1 MAVDDKYKKF
11 LDEIGWDDFNNVEK
25 EYFFDEL
32 LSEPNENGIIL
43 RVEYSKDKRN
53 SLVITHVG
61 TGAHIDLP
69 QREIKTFRKWIEDN
83 YAYGEDGSSYFACK
97 EATEK
102 EKNEENRY
110 NSKVIYDYDLE
121 QKVLSLLFKYYS
133 PRDISKG
140 IPFISKKGMY
150 KADFVV
156 YGSNGDAKL
165 IIEVKRREACTPDI
179 FSRISDRLQNINA
192 SVVFILTDGEVAL
205 YSKIGEKYRV
215 NKFNYLLTKLTQS
228 KKVEKIVTI
237 SAIRNHLTAAIT
249 SAKDSFASN
258 VTLDKERKEKEKKL
272 KRFVKN
278 IIAADIHQDEK
289 DPSTWCFDTEKEREF
304 FQILL
309 GEYKGDY
316 ILKFSS
322 LRSLL
327 TLIDKESLGMCSL
340 VCMNDPGEKDYAD
353 NKVNKRDNEDNS
365 TDTFIISGCKDEA
378 EKNLTMWRLY
388 GGDAKGVCLKFRIDK
403 TKLNKNGFYL
413 APVSYADSNKKHY
426 ELEIV
431 KNICV
436 QPKGG
441 KWNFDFA
448 EWNIWKHFFKDNAYA
463 VEEEIRLLFMPP
475 QYIPIAKSIWFIDDR
490 TNIYSEM
497 QVFDLSKETVFPL
510 ILNRIILGANFPA
523 YEENTNQLNR
533 RLNSSHIRTDE
544 VERNKLVSHC
554 DDIQNYRS

>member
-1 MAVDDKYKKF
+1 MTAIEKYKKF
-11 LDEIGWDDFNNVEK
+11 LDEIGWDEFNNVEK

-32 LSEPNENGIIL
+32 HSEPNENGIVL
-43 RVEYSKDKRN
+43 RVVLNKDKKN
-53 SLVITHVG
+53 SLIITHVG
-61 TGAHIDLP
+61 TGAHIDIS
-69 QREIKTFRKWIEDN
+69 QREIKTFRKWLENN

-97 EATEK
+97 EANEK
-102 EKNEENRY
+102 DNEYKY
-110 NSKVIYDYDLE
+110 NPQVVYDYDLE

-133 PRDISKG
+133 PRDISRG

-156 YGSNGDAKL
+156 YGTNGDVKL
-165 IIEVKRREACTPDI
+165 IIEVKRRESCTPDI
-179 FSRISDRLQNINA
+179 FSKISDRLQAVNE
-192 SVVFILTDGEVAL
+192 SVIFILTDGDVAL
-205 YSKIGEKYRV
+205 YSKIGEKYKV
-215 NKFNYLLTKLTQS
+215 YKLNYLLTELTQS
-228 KKVEKIVTI
+228 KKVEKAATI
-237 SAIRNHLTAAIT
+237 SAIRSHLIGAII
-249 SAKDSFASN
+249 SAKDSFVSN
-258 VTLDKERKEKEKKL
+258 VTFDKEKKEKERKLKKFIKDIL
-272 KRFVKN
+272 
-278 IIAADIHQDEK
+278 ASDIHQDEK
-289 DPSTWCFDTEKEREF
+289 ESSTWCFNTEKEREF

-322 LRSLL
+322 LRGLL
-327 TLIDKESLGMCSL
+327 TLIDNESIGMCSL

-365 TDTFIISGCKDEA
+365 IDTFIISGCKDDA

-388 GGDAKGVCLKFRIDK
+388 GGDAKGICLKFRIDK
-403 TKLNKNGFYL
+403 TKLNKHGFYL

-426 ELEIV
+426 ELEII
-431 KNICV
+431 KNICT
-436 QPKGG
+436 QPKDK

-463 VEEEIRLLFMPP
+463 VEEEIRLLFMPTP
-475 QYIPIAKSIWFIDDR
+475 HIPLAKSIWFIDDR

-510 ILNRIILGANFPA
+510 ILNRVVLGANFPA
-523 YEENTNQLNR
+523 YDENTDQLNR
-533 RLNSSHIRTDE
+533 RFKRSNIRTYE
-544 VERNKLVSHC
+544 VERHKLVSHC